1 MTTVRVDRAQR
12 YFRAVWGG
20 DAPALDELASED
32 VVISYPLFAD
42 LLGAPAVRGREAAK
56 AFATRFARRWTRPRF
71 EFHESVC
78 DGDRVV
84 LVWSFA
90 AVSEP
95 SAEERAWGGITLI
108 RFDGQG
114 RVVAE
119 IGEESTPGPIG
130 RLRGSEAPID

>member
-1 MTTVRVDRAQR
+1 MTSARVELAQR

-20 DAPALDELASED
+20 DAPALDEWAAAD
-32 VVISYPLFAD
+32 IVITYPLFAD
-42 LLGAPAVRGREAAK
+42 LLGTPAIRGRDAAK
-56 AFATRFARRWTRPRF
+56 AFVARFARRWTRPRF

-108 RFDGQG
+108 RFDEQG
-114 RVVAE
+114 KVAAE

-130 RLRGSEAPID
+130 RLVAREGSGR